1 MKNLLEMDDI
11 RPGMYVTVFENKEK
25 EERPHPFNMGG
36 GGRRKRSNNSYKG
49 EVMEVLAINMPYA
62 VVIFYGTGPSF
73 YVSRRKIDL
82 RNTQLMRIDKEYII
96 SLIPEFEFD
105 NKDKFWKNVHDDS
118 LEQAD
123 TTIEDIFEDL

>member
-1 MKNLLEMDDI
+1 MILDQVCMLLFLKI
-11 RPGMYVTVFENKEK
+11 RRKKK
-25 EERPHPFNMGG
+25 EERATPFNMGMG
-36 GGRRKRSNNSYKG
+36 GGRRKRSSNNSYKG

-62 VVIFYGTGPSF
+62 VVVLYGTGPSF
-73 YVSRRKIDL
+73 HVSRRKIDL

-123 TTIEDIFEDL
+123 TNIKEIFEDL